1 MPKKILVAVDL
12 SKMSDKIVTYGCTLS
27 QRLDVNTSFIHV
39 LPHPTLWKGYEP
51 WLPPE
56 MDTEVSEIARK
67 KINYYIHKAQEA
79 MPKLLDRK
87 YEVIIE
93 EGNPSDVI
101 IRKAKEGDFNL
112 IIIGYRGQ
120 SAIERLVVGSTATN
134 VARYAHCSVLIFR
147 PGLDVF

>member
-1 MPKKILVAVDL
+1 MPKKVLVAVDL
-12 SKMSDKIVTYGCTLS
+12 SKMSEKIIDYACSLTC
-27 QRLDVNTSFIHV
+27 RLDVETNFIHV

-56 MDTEVSEIARK
+56 MDEEISEIARK
-67 KINYYIHKAQEA
+67 KIRYYINKAGERA
-79 MPKLLDRK
+79 PECPKRGH
-87 YEVIIE
+87 EIIID

-101 IRKAKEGDFNL
+101 ISQAKENDYNL
-112 IIIGYRGQ
+112 IIIGYKGQ

-147 PGLDVF
+147 PGFDIF

>member
-1 MPKKILVAVDL
+1 VPKKVLVAVDL
-12 SKMSDKIVTYGCTLS
+12 SKMSENIVQYACS
-27 QRLDVNTSFIHV
+27 ISERLDVETNFIHV

-56 MDTEVSEIARK
+56 MDVEISDIAKK
-67 KINYYIHKAQEA
+67 KIRYYISKAKKTSPDSVEHCH
-79 MPKLLDRK
+79 
-87 YEVIIE
+87 EVIVE

-101 IRKAKEGDFNL
+101 IRKAKDDNYNL
-112 IIIGYRGQ
+112 IIIGYKGQ

-147 PGLDVF
+147 PGFEVF

>member
-1 MPKKILVAVDL
+1 MPRKILVAVDL
-12 SKMSDKIVTYGCTLS
+12 SKMSDKIINYGCSLS
-27 QRLDVNTSFIHV
+27 QRLDVTPSFIHV

-56 MDTEVSEIARK
+56 MDAEVSDIARK

-79 MPKLLDRK
+79 MPHIKGRE
-87 YEVIIE
+87 YEVIVE

-112 IIIGYRGQ
+112 VIIGYRGQ

-134 VARYAHCSVLIFR
+134 VARYAHCSVLIYR